1 MAPQRIKH
9 VSARISG
16 LLRDGAEEGMPPV
29 TRQAGQRGGAAT
41 ASQATARAID
51 LAPVIASL
59 WASGVTSLQ
68 AIADEL
74 NGRQIPTARGGKWS
88 RTQVSRVLARV
99 HRAAD

>member
-16 LLRDGAEEGMPPV
+16 LVRDGAPV
-29 TRQAGQRGGAAT
+29 RRQAGRNGGAAA
-41 ASQATARAID
+41 ASRAAARAID

-68 AIADEL
+68 AMADEL
-74 NGRQIPTARGGKWS
+74 NMRQVPTARGGKWS
-88 RTQVSRVLARV
+88 RTQVSRVLARL